1 MTWFKNP
8 SAAQEK
14 DDSSFRSS
22 PLSLLTGTSNNS
34 KSKKTSKRRSTR
46 ARLSTGAVVVPNL
59 LLLLL
64 LAFCCC
70 CSCSYIVEAQ
80 IVINP
85 IASITDRCSTGTVQ
99 TQTEIVGCNSVN
111 VDLYDFQV
119 KYPDVVAGASNSRNP
134 YWDGTMECGM
144 PLTLEQS
151 AKEPTLSRRTSTSE
165 VDDEEYYTVLLVD
178 TTAAD
183 SSSHPILHYGASNV
197 QFDRTNDLV
206 LSDLSPFSEYQ
217 GPSSP
222 DGGVQQRSE
231 IFATYEWI
239 VAKQAAGKIVEQEL
253 QLALLNS
260 GRQGTEEFEFDYDRY
275 LSGERGGVNATM
287 VFSTYFQSGS
297 CVDPTPVGTIIQ
309 EFLDNMEIAL
319 SSGYPSLVS
328 SSLSKV
334 MALVTSALFVFLL

>member
-14 DDSSFRSS
+14 DDSFHSS
-22 PLSLLTGTSNNS
+22 PLFLLTGTSNS
-34 KSKKTSKRRSTR
+34 KSKTSKRSTR
-46 ARLSTGAVVVPNL
+46 PRLSTGAVVVPNL

-64 LAFCCC
+64 AFCSC
-70 CSCSYIVEAQ
+70 CSYIVEAR

-99 TQTEIVGCNSVN
+99 TQEIVGCNSVN
-111 VDLYDFQV
+111 VDLYEFQV
-119 KYPDVVAGASNSRNP
+119 KYPDIVAGASISMNP

-165 VDDEEYYTVLLVD
+165 VDEEYYTVLLVD
-178 TTAAD
+178 TTAD

-197 QFDRTNDLV
+197 QFDRTNDMV
-206 LSDLSPFSEYQ
+206 LSDLSPFSGYR

-222 DGGVQQRSE
+222 GGGVQRSE
-231 IFATYEWI
+231 LFATYEWI
-239 VAKQAAGKIVEQEL
+239 VAKQASGKIVEQEL
-253 QLALLNS
+253 QLALNA
-260 GRQGTEEFEFDYDRY
+260 GRQGKEEFEFNYDRY
-275 LSGERGGVNATM
+275 LFGERGVNATM
-287 VFSTYFQSGS
+287 VFSTYFRSGS
-297 CVDPTPVGTIIQ
+297 CVDPTTVGTIIQ
-309 EFLDNMEIAL
+309 EFLDKMEIAL
-319 SSGYPSLVS
+319 SSGYPLLS